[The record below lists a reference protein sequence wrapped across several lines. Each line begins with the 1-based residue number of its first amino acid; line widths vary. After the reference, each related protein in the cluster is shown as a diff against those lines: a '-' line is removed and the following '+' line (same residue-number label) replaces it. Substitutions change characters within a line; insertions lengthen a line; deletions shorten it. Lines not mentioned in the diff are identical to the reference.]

1 MNYDALMFQGESPI
15 IDGTWYNPN
24 TGDSFTVA
32 DAFFQDNQYLIKCR
46 DGRMLDYN
54 FIKDYI
60 KSDKPIPKQTQ
71 QPPKQVHP
79 KEVMDL
85 IEPQNNINE
94 GILAD
99 DLALI
104 QGTSLG
110 NLNGVNNLNGI
121 NNLNEVNNINTPT
134 PQAPINVNESIIT
147 KALAKTNQP
156 LLDIKVN
163 WDDFPTKELDLLID
177 VMDIDI
183 NDIIDWY
190 TTKIDMN
197 EVKNIISNSLIKYI
211 KKQFESKVV
220 QEEAP
225 KPTPKKTKTKK

>member
-71 QPPKQVHP
+71 QPPTQVHP

-85 IEPQNNINE
+85 IEPQNDINE

-110 NLNGVNNLNGI
+110 NLN
-121 NNLNEVNNINTPT
+121 EVNNMKPNTPT
-134 PQAPINVNESIIT
+134 SQAPINVNESIIT
-147 KALAKTNQP
+147 KALSKTNQP

-177 VMDIDI
+177 VMDIDV

-190 TTKIDMN
+190 TTKIDMD

-220 QEEAP
+220 QEEP
-225 KPTPKKTKTKK
+225 KPTPKKTKSKK

>member
-85 IEPQNNINE
+85 IEPQNDINE

-104 QGTSLG
+104 QGKPLG
-110 NLNGVNNLNGI
+110 NLNMI
-121 NNLNEVNNINTPT
+121 PTSTPT
-134 PQAPINVNESIIT
+134 SAPQMQQVDVNESIIS
-147 KALAKTNQP
+147 KALSKTNQP

-177 VMDIDI
+177 VMDIDV

-190 TTKIDMN
+190 TTKIDMD

-220 QEEAP
+220 QEEP
-225 KPTPKKTKTKK
+225 KPTPKKTKSKK

>member
-71 QPPKQVHP
+71 QTPKQVHP

-85 IEPQNNINE
+85 IEPQNDINE

-110 NLNGVNNLNGI
+110 NLNNLSNS
-121 NNLNEVNNINTPT
+121 NTNTPT
-134 PQAPINVNESIIT
+134 SQAPINVNESIIT
-147 KALAKTNQP
+147 KALSKTNQP

-177 VMDIDI
+177 VMDIDV

-190 TTKIDMN
+190 TTKIDMD

-220 QEEAP
+220 QEEP
-225 KPTPKKTKTKK
+225 KPTPKKTKSKK